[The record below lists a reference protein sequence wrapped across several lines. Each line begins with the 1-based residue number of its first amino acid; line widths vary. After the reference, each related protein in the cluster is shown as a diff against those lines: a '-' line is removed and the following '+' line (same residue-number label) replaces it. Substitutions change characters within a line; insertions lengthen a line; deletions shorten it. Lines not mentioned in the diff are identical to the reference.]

1 MTTREQWL
9 NAVRVYAADAGLRYT
24 GTGPIVRMI
33 PSFPARAT
41 RKVRL
46 GSFVTDAD
54 GRHIGLV
61 SPLLADNLEVATVAY
76 WLQVRRQFSAY
87 EDRDLTVRH
96 VQRGLEHAGFI
107 EPFTSCVPSEEL
119 LDRLSRVVQ
128 SVVAQYGD
136 YPAAEVNLPTRP
148 TQGTRLLKVA
158 CSNNHDEYVV
168 RMSRTQYERG
178 RPQCGVCMCR
188 MNIALVL

>member
-9 NAVRVYAADAGLRYT
+9 NAVRVYAADEGLRYT
-24 GTGPIVRMI
+24 GPIMRMI

-46 GSFVTDAD
+46 GSFVADAE
-54 GRHIGLV
+54 GRRIGLV

-76 WLQVRRQFSAY
+76 WLQARRWFDAY
-87 EDRDLTVRH
+87 EDRDLTTRFA
-96 VQRGLEHAGFI
+96 QRGLETAGFI

-119 LDRLSRVVQ
+119 LDRLARVVVK
-128 SVVAQYGD
+128 VVNNYGD
-136 YPAAEVNLPTRP
+136 YPAVEVNLPTRP
-148 TQGTRLLKVA
+148 TQGTRLLKVV
-158 CSNNHDEYVV
+158 CVRDEYVV

-178 RPQCGVCMCR
+178 RPQCGVCCDFMS
-188 MNIALVL
+188 IAT